1 MKLEVSK
8 LSVFIYIS
16 KQPPIHNLSFG
27 IKSIKYNNSIC
38 NSNFNIRLS
47 NHLDFTKTTILR
59 SKKQLKTEEYRKIE
73 KIGERH
79 VTKMFDSCS
88 SKLDGEILPHTL
100 NLAKVTTEVD
110 TARAFSRKAGNRS
123 CTGTTAHKKFSA
135 FFRPLLAFFSLYAVY
150 KLFEK

>member
-8 LSVFIYIS
+8 LSVFICIS

-79 VTKMFDSCS
+79 VTKMSDSCS

-100 NLAKVTTEVD
+100 E
-110 TARAFSRKAGNRS
+110 FSQSNNRS
-123 CTGTTAHKKFSA
+123 
-135 FFRPLLAFFSLYAVY
+135 
-150 KLFEK
+150 